1 MNKRRRTSDSP
12 ANTPVLRLVG
22 KDERAS
28 ASSNYGPVRAGL
40 ITTRRTEDQV
50 LTELLNSL
58 ENKIADQSYRFS
70 EVCATLASVTERLV
84 RLYASTLD
92 TDTIDNEQKRE

>member
-1 MNKRRRTSDSP
+1 MNRRRRTSDSP

-28 ASSNYGPVRAGL
+28 ACSNYGPVRAGL

-70 EVCATLASVTERLV
+70 EVCATLANDIFPLVV
-84 RLYASTLD
+84 RLLSTKD
-92 TDTIDNEQKRE
+92 TDTTDAS

>member
-1 MNKRRRTSDSP
+1 MNRSGRTSESP
-12 ANTPVLRLVG
+12 QTTPVLRLVG
-22 KDERAS
+22 RDERAS
-28 ASSNYGPVRAGL
+28 VLSNYGPVRAGL

-50 LTELLNSL
+50 LTELLNCL
-58 ENKIADQSYRFS
+58 EREIADQSYRFS

-92 TDTIDNEQKRE
+92 TAGTDKEEQ